1 MIEITNFGKHYGDFV
16 AVANLNLKIP
26 AGEMFGFIGPNG
38 AGKST
43 TIRFLATLLQ
53 ATHGEATVNGHSVT
67 RDPIAVRR
75 SIGYM
80 PDNFG
85 VYDGMKVW
93 EFLDF
98 FAVAYQVPAARRKEV
113 LSDVLELLDL
123 THKRDDYV
131 NGLSRGMKQRL
142 CLAKTLVHD
151 PPVLILD
158 EPASG
163 LDPRARL
170 EVKALL
176 KELRKMGK
184 TILISSHILTELAD
198 CCTSIGIIER
208 GQLLL
213 HGPIDKV
220 YRQINKNRHIEVRF
234 TGSPE
239 AGIGLIQS
247 DPNVKRVD
255 VNARTCVFEMVGQDA
270 DVQRL
275 ISQIETRET
284 LTVDRQKLELGD
296 LGQIENSGV
305 AARTIPGGP
314 GARRQIDRE
323 HDLLARAKRPL
334 ADAQLTQAVALP
346 RQNGKGAR
354 ADLGVERTLIPGGNF
369 VESFGAIRHHAHEH
383 IDAAGGAFRVRRAVQ
398 IAGQLQAFLQR
409 HEIDAASFQHGPFGQ
424 IERMH
429 EGIGGEARFHLDA
442 LAGQEAGADAI
453 GDRPQPQIEA
463 RRLDLVGIE
472 GRRGQD
478 RALGRQLLDCFVW

>member
-53 ATHGEATVNGHSVT
+53 ATHGEGTVNGHSVT

-275 ISQIETRET
+275 M
-284 LTVDRQKLELGD
+284 RQL
-296 LGQIENSGV
+296 V
-305 AARTIPGGP
+305 AADCGLISF
-314 GARRQIDRE
+314 AERE
-323 HDLLARAKRPL
+323 PTLEDVFMMV
-334 ADAQLTQAVALP
+334 T
-346 RQNGKGAR
+346 KG
-354 ADLGVERTLIPGGNF
+354 
-369 VESFGAIRHHAHEH
+369 
-383 IDAAGGAFRVRRAVQ
+383 
-398 IAGQLQAFLQR
+398 
-409 HEIDAASFQHGPFGQ
+409 
-424 IERMH
+424 
-429 EGIGGEARFHLDA
+429 
-442 LAGQEAGADAI
+442 
-453 GDRPQPQIEA
+453 
-463 RRLDLVGIE
+463 LVT
-472 GRRGQD
+472 
-478 RALGRQLLDCFVW
+478 